1 MDILNPI
8 KIVKEDESDR
18 APMLAFDGNQ
28 QVLPVYLVLDLESGS
43 FMAKHL
49 EQMDSRYF
57 LSSFKLVAMEVPAT
71 LSGKEINSVLDS
83 YADDMT
89 FVFNHYSRELDKS
102 DMNNLRAHQL
112 VEYFTNGVFITEP
125 KVVVDSYAALIE
137 FAEELGYTAS
147 AYESLNSLECAVDEI
162 LEGDSNTY
170 VALSEGDVEEA
181 IREDWENSFSSMVE
195 LPEFVLTELLKSG
208 YISESELK
216 DYRFSIYNKT
226 R

>member
-18 APMLAFDGNQ
+18 ATMLAFDGNQ
-28 QVLPVYLVLDLESGS
+28 QVLPVYLVLDLENGS
-43 FMAKHL
+43 FMARHL

-57 LSSFKLVAMEVPAT
+57 LSFFKLVAMEVPAT
-71 LSGKEINSVLDS
+71 LSGREINSVLDS

-112 VEYFTNGVFITEP
+112 VELMTNGGVIGDQ

-181 IREDWENSFSSMVE
+181 IRENWENSFSSMAE

-208 YISESELK
+208 YISESELE
-216 DYRFSIYNKT
+216 DYRSSIYN
-226 R
+226 

>member
-28 QVLPVYLVLDLESGS
+28 QVLPVYLVLDLENGS
-43 FMAKHL
+43 FMARHL
-49 EQMDSRYF
+49 EQMDRRYF
-57 LSSFKLVAMEVPAT
+57 LSFFKLVAMEVPAT
-71 LSGKEINSVLDS
+71 LSGREINSVLDS

-112 VEYFTNGVFITEP
+112 VELMTNGGVIGDQ

-216 DYRFSIYNKT
+216 DYRSSIYNKT

>member
-18 APMLAFDGNQ
+18 ATMLAFDGNQ
-28 QVLPVYLVLDLESGS
+28 QVLPVYLVLDLENGS
-43 FMAKHL
+43 FMARHL
-49 EQMDSRYF
+49 EQMDKRYF
-57 LSSFKLVAMEVPAT
+57 LSFFKLVAMEIPAT
-71 LSGKEINSVLDS
+71 LSGREINSVLDS

-112 VEYFTNGVFITEP
+112 VELMTNGGVIGDQ

-181 IREDWENSFSSMVE
+181 IRENWENSFSSMAE

-208 YISESELK
+208 YISESELE
-216 DYRFSIYNKT
+216 DYRSSIYN
-226 R
+226 